1 MTKTISFKKGTT
13 IRVLSGEYEGR
24 LAVVTRS
31 SKFSV
36 ICKSPDEVYEWS
48 LLKVWVE
55 EAENVEMIN
64 SLQNEFRKKGF
75 IEDPRGINYS
85 RSLYNPETKISV
97 HIRGVLKSYVSIN
110 VFDMVNDGM
119 NWGTAYDKI
128 SKISGVEIKFKFKE
142 KSFEDFYSVTFQ
154 NRVKKLNKFLAGK

>member
-1 MTKTISFKKGTT
+1 MTTT
-13 IRVLSGEYEGR
+13 
-24 LAVVTRS
+24 TT
-31 SKFSV
+31 
-36 ICKSPDEVYEWS
+36 PTTS
-48 LLKVWVE
+48 LMT
-55 EAENVEMIN
+55 NVEMIN

-119 NWGTAYDKI
+119 NWGTAYNKI

>member
-36 ICKSPDEVYEWS
+36 ICKSPDEVYEWN

-55 EAENVEMIN
+55 KAENVEMIN

-75 IEDPRGINYS
+75 IEDPRGIDYS

-97 HIRGVLKSYVSIN
+97 HISSVRESYVYIN
-110 VFDMVNDGM
+110 VYDMVDDGM
-119 NWGTAYDKI
+119 NWGTAYNKI
-128 SKISGVEIKFKFKE
+128 SSGVEIKFKFKE

-154 NRVKKLNKFLAGK
+154 NRVKKLNKLLAGK

>member
-13 IRVLSGEYEGR
+13 IRVLSGEYKGR

-36 ICKSPDEVYEWS
+36 ICKSPDEVYEWN
-48 LLKVWVE
+48 LLKIWVE
-55 EAENVEMIN
+55 KAENVEMIN

-75 IEDPRGINYS
+75 IEDPRGIKYS

-119 NWGTAYDKI
+119 NWGTAYNKI
-128 SKISGVEIKFKFKE
+128 SSGVEIKFKFKE

-154 NRVKKLNKFLAGK
+154 NRVKKLNKLLAGK